1 MEPKN
6 YLIIGGTSGIGAAIS
21 RTLAEAGHQLYI
33 VSRNEAKNLPEGAQ
47 HLKADILAADTDF
60 SGFLPETLH
69 GMVYC
74 PGTINLRSF
83 KAMKPVHFEEEF
95 RINVSGA
102 VAAIHAALRPMQKA
116 GNASVVLFSTV
127 AVQTGLPFHA
137 TISAAKGAIEGLT
150 RALAAEFAPSIRF
163 NAIAPSI
170 TNTPLAGRLL
180 DNEKKQEAAAQ
191 RHPMK
196 RFGEPE
202 DIAGTAVFLLSEH
215 ALWITGQIIHVD
227 GGYGSLKT

>member
-1 MEPKN
+1 METQN

-21 RTLAEAGHQLYI
+21 RSLSEAGHQLYI
-33 VSRNEAKNLPEGAQ
+33 VSRNEPENLPGGAQ
-47 HLKADILAADTDF
+47 HFKADILDADTDW
-60 SGFLPETLH
+60 SAFLPEALH
-69 GMVYC
+69 GLVYC
-74 PGTINLRSF
+74 PGTIKLRSF
-83 KAMKPVHFEEEF
+83 KGMKPAHFEEEF

-137 TISAAKGAIEGLT
+137 TIAAAKGAIEGLT

-191 RHPMK
+191 RHPLK

-202 DIAGTAVFLLSEH
+202 DIAQTAIFLLSGQSS
-215 ALWITGQIIHVD
+215 WITGQIIHVD